1 VRRVVLW
8 ERALPDGEVII
19 SLHSRDPVRA
29 VAAVDSE
36 SSVAN
41 PLPPFELDISRPRM
55 ALRHP
60 SFSANSSRSGYVLR
74 SRLAKV
80 RQIRM
85 HHTILVVDD
94 DPQIRKLCSTT
105 LEQTGYFVSEA
116 TNGKTALAAIEETS
130 FDLIVLD
137 LSMPDMDGFEFL
149 KAVHAEMPQLKI
161 VVISGFLGGTM
172 LTAARLFGAA
182 ATLAKP
188 FSPDSLLSVVRK
200 LLPEDGPAG
209 AYD

>member
-1 VRRVVLW
+1 MTG
-8 ERALPDGEVII
+8 ERP
-19 SLHSRDPVRA
+19 
-29 VAAVDSE
+29 
-36 SSVAN
+36 
-41 PLPPFELDISRPRM
+41 
-55 ALRHP
+55 
-60 SFSANSSRSGYVLR
+60 
-74 SRLAKV
+74 
-80 RQIRM
+80 
-85 HHTILVVDD
+85 ILIVDD
-94 DPQIRKLCSTT
+94 DPQIRRFCRIA
-105 LEQTGYFVSEA
+105 LEENGYSVREA
-116 TNGKTALAAIEETS
+116 TNGKEALEAIEDS
-130 FDLIVLD
+130 VFDLTVLD

>member
-1 VRRVVLW
+1 
-8 ERALPDGEVII
+8 
-19 SLHSRDPVRA
+19 
-29 VAAVDSE
+29 
-36 SSVAN
+36 
-41 PLPPFELDISRPRM
+41 
-55 ALRHP
+55 
-60 SFSANSSRSGYVLR
+60 
-74 SRLAKV
+74 
-80 RQIRM
+80 M